1 MTAGTLKARTYE
13 ITSMILTWKSIHQ
26 GNLEIPKLPAYKAW
40 SKDFAANYP
49 YGRYAEIDL
58 NADGVKELIVAESDF
73 PASGRGFL
81 ILESSL
87 ATNCGNEN
95 SSHKSDSDGSFISR

>member
-1 MTAGTLKARTYE
+1 MNRSSFVGKVCEKRSASAVAASALKSRTYE

-81 ILESSL
+81 ILQ
-87 ATNCGNEN
+87 
-95 SSHKSDSDGSFISR
+95 K